1 MSVADSCSEKPFEG
15 AAAVVESSGTTN
27 LTRYIFSR
35 SFLESGVLTINV
47 LFVSTVTTP

>member
-1 MSVADSCSEKPFEG
+1 MADSCSEKPFVG
-15 AAAVVESSGTTN
+15 AAVVESSGTTN